1 MSHEEVDA
9 LKELVRELPY
19 TPTIIQI
26 GAERGCSTVAMLEER
41 PLAFILSID
50 IGERPEERANVERA
64 ELDHRQVVRALGRS
78 QDIGLWWPMNWE
90 CDMLFIDGDH
100 RYEGVSQDLYI
111 WADKIK
117 PGGILALHDYI
128 EDPIPAHIKGR
139 VAHAVRDWL
148 EKHDEYEEIARCQR
162 LIAFQKKS

>member
-1 MSHEEVDA
+1 
-9 LKELVRELPY
+9 
-19 TPTIIQI
+19 
-26 GAERGCSTVAMLEER
+26 MLEAS
-41 PLAFILSID
+41 PYAFILSID
-50 IGERPEERANVERA
+50 IGERPEERKNVERA
-64 ELDHRQVVRALGRS
+64 GFDNALVVRALGRS
-78 QDIGLWWPMNWE
+78 QSIGVYWPIDWQ

-100 RYEGVSQDLYI
+100 RYDGVMGDLRL
-111 WADKIK
+111 WASTIK

-128 EDPIPAHIKGR
+128 DDPIPAHIKGR